1 MRLNISFIRF
11 LFSVLPFL
19 PLLAGCVEESPVTV
33 VFDQELKSVTFE
45 NRLFTPLVLYR
56 DGAVLDT
63 LRAEETRTYPLNRRG
78 IVRHAWQII
87 PPRGVSGNPAGI
99 SPYVDLGVQYAIEAR
114 YTIRNTSVP
123 GETIFTPRIANFTL
137 DDLWLVVNYDEE
149 DEFLTNYIL
158 RRNQITSDTH
168 APYFYWNSG
177 SNIYLDP
184 VNSPGFYRFSRNDS
198 GDYGLELDNGARFGD
213 AGATTPIT
221 VR

>member
-1 MRLNISFIRF
+1 MRLNIGFARF
-11 LFSVLPFL
+11 LFGILPF
-19 PLLAGCVEESPVTV
+19 LAGCVEESPVAV

-56 DGAVLDT
+56 DGSVLDT
-63 LRAEETRTYPLNRRG
+63 IGAEETRTYPLNKKG
-78 IVRHAWQII
+78 IVRHAWQIL
-87 PPRGVSGNPAGI
+87 PSRGTSGKPAGI

-114 YTIRNTSVP
+114 YVIRHTSVP
-123 GETIFTPRIANFTL
+123 GETIFTPRIANFTI

-149 DEFLTNYIL
+149 DEFITNYIL
-158 RRNQITSDTH
+158 QRNQITSDTH
-168 APYFYWNSG
+168 APYFYWNSN

-184 VNSPGFYRFSRNDS
+184 VNVPGFYRFSRNDS

-213 AGATTPIT
+213 AGATLPIT